1 MDFEIP
7 IISTDTYI
15 LKYNKNPKRIVKNNN
30 TYVRLTE
37 EEKAQK
43 RSDRAY
49 HRNWKDSIR
58 MPKGK
63 SQRLADLNNKY
74 Y

>member
-15 LKYNKNPKRIVKNNN
+15 LKYNKYPNRIVKNNN